1 MITVIVTGPQQN
13 LQLHHESGP
22 LEFGRGAQ
30 RQLPRV
36 LIEDPY
42 ASRDHLRVE
51 ELADGRVRVENLSGS
66 KAVILND
73 GPTLPTGATQVL
85 RLPLRLTVGRTTVA
99 LGRDLAAVEIDSVS
113 LLTVSAPTRSS
124 FAGPQPPTLE
134 ALGESPAPEVVAQ
147 WLECV
152 IHLQRCGAGA
162 PDFHTQAA
170 RALVEMIGLDMG
182 LVLQRKD
189 DGWQILAGHATD
201 DRANLH
207 FSRTVLARVVAERRT
222 FYQDPGVLADQTM
235 SLRGLDAVVASP
247 VFGLQDEVAG
257 ALYGARMFRGRE
269 LVAIRPLQAQLVQL
283 LAAAVGSNAARTAAL
298 RTRVQFEQFF
308 SSALV
313 RELERDPALLEGR
326 TQEVTILVSDL
337 RGFTRMS
344 ERLGAQVTCQ
354 LVRDMMERMSER
366 IVEQGGVIVDYAG
379 DGILA
384 MWNAPVAQ
392 GDHVHRGCRAAL
404 AMQSEMAA
412 LNARWQ
418 SVVGN
423 PLVLGVGL
431 NTGPALVGNTG
442 SSRKFKYGPH
452 GHTVNLASRVQDATK
467 RVGVPVLISEA
478 ARQKVAGAFVTRCV
492 GPVEMAGV
500 SGGVVL
506 HELQAEGPGS
516 GP

>member
-1 MITVIVTGPQQN
+1 MITVTVTGPQQN
-13 LQLHHESGP
+13 LHLQHESGA

-36 LIEDPY
+36 LLEDPY

-51 ELADGRVRVENLSGS
+51 ELPDGRVRLENLSGS
-66 KAVILND
+66 KAIVLND
-73 GPTLPTGATQVL
+73 GPTLPTGATQIL

-99 LGRDLAAVEIDSVS
+99 LSRDLAAAEVECAS
-113 LLTVSAPTRSS
+113 LLTVCAPAHAS
-124 FAGPQPPTLE
+124 FTTQDTSTLE

-147 WLECV
+147 WLERV

-170 RALVEMIGLDMG
+170 RSLVELVGLDVG

-189 DGWQILAGHATD
+189 DGWQTLAGHATD

-207 FSRTVLARVVAERRT
+207 YSRTVLERVVTERRT

-257 ALYGARMFRGRE
+257 ALYGARLFRGRE

-283 LAAAVGSNAARTAAL
+283 LAAAVGSNAARTTAL

-344 ERLGAQVTCQ
+344 ERLGAQITCQ

-366 IVEQGGVIVDYAG
+366 IVEQAGVIVDYAG
-379 DGILA
+379 DGILS
-384 MWNAPVAQ
+384 MWNAPVPQ
-392 GDHVHRGCRAAL
+392 GDHAHRACRAAL
-404 AMQSEMAA
+404 TMQGEMAG
-412 LNARWQ
+412 LNARWT

-423 PLVLGVGL
+423 ALVLGVGL

-478 ARQKVAGAFVTRCV
+478 TRQKVAGAFVTRNV
-492 GPVEMAGV
+492 GPVDMAGV
-500 SGGVVL
+500 SGSVVL
-506 HELQAEGPGS
+506 HELQGSGPGS
-516 GP
+516 GA